1 MILVGLSLSAT
12 IINGATGDV
21 VGQCQMQFG
30 PGKSIPIFVYSF
42 GTFRWSLI
50 IMIYLFGTFRW
61 SLIMIYLFGTLRW
74 SLIMNSCRNLVLGS
88 LSTDS

>member
-1 MILVGLSLSAT
+1 
-12 IINGATGDV
+12 
-21 VGQCQMQFG
+21 MQFG
-30 PGKSIPIFVYSF
+30 PGKSIPVFVYSF
-42 GTFRWSLI
+42 GTFK
-50 IMIYLFGTFRW
+50 W

>member
-21 VGQCQMQFG
+21 VGRCQMQFG
-30 PGKSIPIFVYSF
+30 PGKSIPVFVYS
-42 GTFRWSLI
+42 
-50 IMIYLFGTFRW
+50 FGTFRW